1 MSGNSN
7 FPTALDDDTS
17 LLDVTDGVSTLQA
30 VHHNNLREAVKAIEA
45 KVGIYGTAS
54 PTTLDYRMGN
64 PTGGHHH
71 DGASGMGPKINPTN
85 IKVPSGGF
93 PSGLS
98 LYEHFMDQGLH
109 QTERWTGHIQLTASA
124 AVGSN
129 IAAPLVIGRTG
140 QIETVSAALR
150 RGPSGAT
157 TAFKV
162 LVGPTHVFGASVGL
176 GMRFPPGATRY
187 GQPSP
192 NLTTYPSGAIIT
204 LDAEAVGSSEP
215 GQGLLVTFVFRD

>member
-1 MSGNSN
+1 MAGNSN

-30 VHHNNLREAVKAIEA
+30 VHHNNVKEALKAIEA
-45 KVGIYGTAS
+45 KLGIYGTAS
-54 PTTLDYRMGN
+54 PTSLDYRLGHH
-64 PTGGHHH
+64 TGGHQHN
-71 DGASGMGPKINPTN
+71 GASGMGRFVDPTN

-98 LYEHFMDQGLH
+98 LHEHFLDRGLH
-109 QTERWTGHIQLTASA
+109 QIERWTSRIELVASA

-129 IAAPLVIGRTG
+129 ISAPIVIGRTG
-140 QIETVSAALR
+140 QIENVSAVLR

-157 TAFKV
+157 TAFKI
-162 LVGPTHVFGASVGL
+162 LVGPTDIWGASVGL
-176 GMRFPPGATRY
+176 GIRFAPGATRY
-187 GQPSP
+187 GQPSS

-204 LDAEAVGSSEP
+204 LDATEVGSNEP
-215 GQGLLVTFVFRD
+215 GQGLSVVFVFRD